1 MRTFLMRIAFDGT
14 DFHGFQNQPGLRTVQ
29 SVMEDQLRRVLRHP
43 LELIGSGRTDAG
55 VHAAAMGTSFTS
67 TTPLPPDKLIHAIG
81 SRLPEDVG
89 VLDIRE
95 VAPDFHARKDALCK
109 LYQYRIFNSQTR
121 PVAEFAQRYAFHCW
135 RVLDAERMAEAAEAF
150 IGAHDFTSF
159 AGAGCVR
166 ESMVRTILH
175 CNVERHFNELRI
187 NVLGEGFLYQQ
198 VRIMAGTLMEVGV
211 GRFSPEDVAR
221 IIAAR
226 DRKQAG
232 PTAQPHGLCL
242 RWVRYPADRLV
253 APGVEAGDSSL
264 QDDGPSDTEPW
275 RR

>member
-89 VLDIRE
+89 LLDIRE
-95 VAPDFHARKDALCK
+95 AAPDFHARKDAICK
-109 LYQYRIFNSQTR
+109 LYQYRIFNSRTR

-135 RVLDAERMAEAAEAF
+135 RRLDVERMAEAAKAF

-159 AGAGCVR
+159 AGAGCMR
-166 ESMVRTILH
+166 ENMVRTILH
-175 CNVERHFNELRI
+175 CHVERQFNEIRI

-211 GRFSPEDVAR
+211 GRFSPEDVGR
-221 IIAAR
+221 IIASR

-242 RWVRYPADRLV
+242 RWVRYPVERLV
-253 APGVEAGDSSL
+253 PSAAAAEDSSL
-264 QDDGPSDTEPW
+264 WPVSSWDAKAE